1 MGSQE
6 RVEGGK
12 GGRKWSGK
20 NVWAIKTILKIIK
33 KPIAKVT
40 SFFST
45 GV

>member
-1 MGSQE
+1 MEEGSG
-6 RVEGGK
+6 VE
-12 GGRKWSGK
+12 K